1 MRLSKRHVT
10 VIKMLAYTGAS
21 KREVALTNGIS
32 EQTLYNWLRDD
43 TFKRTLDDFRERYV
57 KAMKEYAES
66 NIDRSRLYNLL
77 AISEDE
83 EWLVRE
89 IVDESLTR
97 PMVSNENRSRL
108 DKLMDKCLAVVEK
121 RLDDNTADSA
131 LLSFILEKIV
141 K

>member
-32 EQTLYNWLRDD
+32 EQTLYNWLRDE
-43 TFKRTLDDFRERYV
+43 TFKKTLEEFRERYV
-57 KAMKEYAES
+57 KAMKEYSE
-66 NIDRSRLYNLL
+66 NNFDRARLFGLL
-77 AISEDE
+77 GISEDE

-89 IVDESLTR
+89 IVDETLAR
-97 PMVSNENRSRL
+97 PIVSNEQRERLNRI
-108 DKLMDKCLAVVEK
+108 MDKCMNIVEK

-131 LLSFILEKIV
+131 LLNFLMERVV